1 MTPIGDDLWEFTGM
15 YPEILEN
22 IKVLKKKFG
31 GLVVLPSDL
40 CTFEKRLPN
49 SSSQKQTE
57 Q

>member
-22 IKVLKKKFG
+22 IKVLKKKLG

-40 CTFEKRLPN
+40 CTFEKQLPN